1 MHVQEKAHV
10 YLVVNMGDAVNLGQ
24 VIGVYTTREI
34 ADNVARKH
42 KLRQLFD
49 VEESS
54 GYIAVLKKSI
64 EGPSVKTK
72 TLIEPLAH
80 RPGLL
85 AVLK

>member
-10 YLVVNMGDAVNLGQ
+10 YLVVNMGDAVHLGQ
-24 VIGVYTTREI
+24 VLGVYTTRQI
-34 ADNVARKH
+34 ADDVARKH
-42 KLRQLFD
+42 KIKQLFD
-49 VEESS
+49 AEENS

-72 TLIEPLAH
+72 TIIEPLAH